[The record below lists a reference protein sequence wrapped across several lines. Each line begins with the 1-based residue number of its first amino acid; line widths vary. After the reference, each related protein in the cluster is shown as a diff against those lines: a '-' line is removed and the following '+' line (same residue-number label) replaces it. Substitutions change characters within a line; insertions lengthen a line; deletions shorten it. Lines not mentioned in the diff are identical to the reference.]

1 MTLILFCAVL
11 GSRGMSISARA
22 EELNNELSEL
32 DEQNGEIR
40 GEHEKVSEEVS
51 EELPEGEVIPGENVP
66 GDDAPEENVPKE
78 NVPSEYVPGDD
89 EPAQSVSVTG
99 TSGEGFRE
107 SYMSKSLDVCFY
119 IRGAEIGAEIPE
131 EPALHL
137 FERYSSAIRVNGAV
151 SYDNYSPSSSAVD
164 GSEESL
170 LTDGFTSSNQV
181 SQMLSALPS
190 ADDIKRVVPDFDETR
205 HYVVWYVIKPS
216 LTSYP
221 NSDVFIHVDGV
232 IRERTDI
239 SESGEAV
246 TEPDEQVTPVTD
258 PIPEVTL
265 EIRALFLEDGKECK
279 EIEFD
284 GREHIVGG
292 FEIVIKD
299 KESGN
304 PIIGYLYECY
314 GRFIG
319 TKAYADN
326 GQGTEFTY
334 QGQNFWVNVVKA
346 FARVTNPGDSQE
358 VIFYDADDRPLRTAA
373 DFIIKDSAGNVLPA
387 KFNVLPTTGKVN
399 VKAKDITIEAGTTVK
414 NNVGQ
419 TITDGSYK
427 IISGSLLEGHRIEKV
442 VINGSQTGVGKS
454 VNEISSINIV
464 DENGNNVNSL
474 YNIKKVNGEL
484 ILVDATGGKSSDT
497 ADESAQSDSKSVS
510 VLSVTTDK
518 GITATTSSVVINGL
532 EAGNTIGSVPQVLGA
547 RRADTSDPGMPSDIR
562 IILLTVC
569 VLCMTYAFK
578 KRKTYE

>member
-11 GSRGMSISARA
+11 GSRGMSISVSA
-22 EELNNELSEL
+22 EELNNELGEVFQEEPGKEIIPKEDVPKEAMPEESVSKEHDSEETDL
-32 DEQNGEIR
+32 EENDLEEEGPEDTVSEDGAFDETEPAAGA
-40 GEHEKVSEEVS
+40 SEEVI
-51 EELPEGEVIPGENVP
+51 L
-66 GDDAPEENVPKE
+66 
-78 NVPSEYVPGDD
+78 
-89 EPAQSVSVTG
+89 
-99 TSGEGFRE
+99 E
-107 SYMSKSLDVCFY
+107 SKRVESLDVCFY
-119 IRGAEIGAEIPE
+119 IRGAAIGADIPE

-137 FERYSSAIRVNGAV
+137 GELYSSAIRVNGAV
-151 SYDNYSPSSSAVD
+151 SLDKYSQSSSAVD

-181 SQMLSALPS
+181 SQMLNSIPS

-239 SESGEAV
+239 
-246 TEPDEQVTPVTD
+246 TEPDEPVTPIED

-497 ADESAQSDSKSVS
+497 ADGSAQSDSKSVS
-510 VLSVTTDK
+510 VLSVTTDN

-532 EAGNTIGSVPQVLGA
+532 EAGNTIGSIPQVLGA
-547 RRADTSDPGMPSDIR
+547 RRADTSDPGMSSDIR

-578 KRKTYE
+578 NVKHTNKC

>member
-11 GSRGMSISARA
+11 GSRGMSISVSA
-22 EELNNELSEL
+22 EELNNELGEVFQEEPGKEIIPEEDVPKEAMPEESVSKEL
-32 DEQNGEIR
+32 DSEETDLEENDLEEEGPEDTVSDGGALDEIEPAA
-40 GEHEKVSEEVS
+40 GASEEVI
-51 EELPEGEVIPGENVP
+51 L
-66 GDDAPEENVPKE
+66 
-78 NVPSEYVPGDD
+78 
-89 EPAQSVSVTG
+89 
-99 TSGEGFRE
+99 E
-107 SYMSKSLDVCFY
+107 SKRVESLDVCFY
-119 IRGAEIGAEIPE
+119 IRGAAIGADIPR

-137 FERYSSAIRVNGAV
+137 GELYSSAIRVNGAF
-151 SYDNYSPSSSAVD
+151 SSDKYSLSTSAVD
-164 GSEESL
+164 GSQEAL

-181 SQMLSALPS
+181 SQMLNSLPS

-216 LTSYP
+216 LTSRP

-419 TITDGSYK
+419 TITDGSFR
-427 IISGSLLEGHRIEKV
+427 ITSGSLLEGHRIEKV

-464 DENGNNVNSL
+464 DEAGNSVNGL

-497 ADESAQSDSKSVS
+497 ADGSAQSDSKSVS

-562 IILLTVC
+562 VTLLTVC
-569 VLCMTYAFK
+569 FLCMTYAFK